1 MCTKDKKIKVK
12 MTVLVEKIE
21 SLEITG
27 GEKDAH
33 YVQVIKN
40 ELTPKERKFLEELG
54 GKEIT
59 KNKRKLRFYFPSS
72 VEFVEDREVPSPK
85 IEY

>member
-21 SLEITG
+21 SLELTG
-27 GEKDAH
+27 GEKDAK
-33 YVQVIKN
+33 YVQVIKS
-40 ELTPKERKFLEELG
+40 ELTATEKKFLVELG
-54 GKEIT
+54 GKEVT

-72 VEFVEDREVPSPK
+72 VEFVEDRVPDPK